1 MKTRRSK
8 VGGARDARPTNER
21 RDERRDELRPTQ
33 GNPRPRRD
41 SRRGGGPRDELV
53 EAGPRSV
60 LGRRFVLEGLASGT
74 ITRVHVDRAQTGKL
88 VDVLEAARDAGVE
101 VREVL
106 RETLD
111 ARAGDLRHQGVIG
124 DAAPFRYRELDEV
137 LASEAP
143 FLVALD
149 EITDPHNFGAIV
161 RSAVAFGVDGVLV
174 PAHRSAGVTAVV
186 VRASAGA
193 TEHARIAIVTNLQ
206 RTLADLADRGLQVVG
221 LDMEG
226 DVTVDALPPA
236 PFGRVVVVGSEG
248 KGLRR
253 LVRERCT
260 HVAAI
265 PQVGPVSSL
274 NASVA
279 AGIALYEASRAR

>member
-1 MKTRRSK
+1 MDT
-8 VGGARDARPTNER
+8 
-21 RDERRDELRPTQ
+21 
-33 GNPRPRRD
+33 
-41 SRRGGGPRDELV
+41 GPRL
-53 EAGPRSV
+53 V
-60 LGRRFVLEGLASGT
+60 LGRRFVLEGLSSGT
-74 ITRVHVDRAQTGKL
+74 VTRVHVDRSQIDKL
-88 VDVLEAARDAGVE
+88 QDVIEAANAAGIE
-101 VREVL
+101 VREVS

-111 ARAGDLRHQGVIG
+111 ARAGELRHQGVVG
-124 DAAPFRYRELDEV
+124 DAAPFRYRELEE
-137 LASEAP
+137 LLTSEAP

-149 EITDPHNFGAIV
+149 EITDPHNFGAIL

-174 PAHRSAGVTAVV
+174 PSHRSASVTPVV

-193 TEHARIAIVTNLQ
+193 TEHARIATVTNLQ
-206 RTLADLADRGLQVVG
+206 RTLAELAERDLQIVG

-226 DVTVDALPPA
+226 DVTLDALPPA

-253 LVRERCT
+253 MVRERCT
-260 HVAAI
+260 HIAAI